1 MIAGSDLGARTAAGG
16 LAAALGRAA
25 IARAARLHFL
35 FGLGVLLAGWHL
47 LAIHVV
53 DSVLFPPPLAVLRR
67 AGEML
72 ADGSLL
78 ENLAAS
84 LQRILIGFTIGSA
97 AGIAIGLA
105 MGLMRPVR
113 LLIDP
118 MVETLRFIPA
128 VAMITVAV
136 IWFGIGEESKV
147 FIIIYAS
154 IFVVVITTVA
164 GVGGIEPN
172 KIRAAQSMGLSRRQ
186 MFTMVTLPAAA
197 PQIFTGMRLAM
208 GNAFTTIVA
217 AELVAAK
224 LGIGTLLWK
233 ARLFMLVDDLFVA
246 LLCLALLGFTID
258 RLFRWLIVRFAGRYS
273 PVL

>member
-1 MIAGSDLGARTAAGG
+1 MTGPGVAPVLWRVAR
-16 LAAALGRAA
+16 
-25 IARAARLHFL
+25 ARAARLGFL
-35 FGLGVLLAGWHL
+35 GGLGILVAGWHVL
-47 LAIHVV
+47 SVYVV

-67 AGEML
+67 AAEMI
-72 ADGSLL
+72 ADGTLP

-84 LQRILIGFTIGSA
+84 LQRILIGFTIGSSC
-97 AGIAIGLA
+97 GIAIGLT
-105 MGLMRPVR
+105 MGLIRPARV
-113 LLIDP
+113 LIDP

-154 IFVVVITTVA
+154 VFVVVITTVA

-224 LGIGTLLWK
+224 QGIGTLLWK
-233 ARLFMLVDDLFVA
+233 ARLFMLVDDVFVA
-246 LLCLALLGFTID
+246 LLCLALLGFAID
-258 RLFRWLIVRFAGRYS
+258 RLFRWLILRFAGRYS